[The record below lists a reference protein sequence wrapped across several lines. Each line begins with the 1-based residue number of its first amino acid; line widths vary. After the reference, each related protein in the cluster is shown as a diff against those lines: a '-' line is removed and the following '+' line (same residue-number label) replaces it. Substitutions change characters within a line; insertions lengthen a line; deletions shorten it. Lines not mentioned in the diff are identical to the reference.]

1 VGALDCGL
9 KEKFRMRSSALARLL
24 WVVNGVLAV
33 ALVAACYGSYRL
45 LAREGS
51 SEAAADVREED
62 GKTARLLGDRT
73 LADYA
78 VIWQLDSFLGNSL
91 EKEVRDAANTQGE
104 IRCLGTTVARSESGG
119 EVGQYSYALLEDST
133 GERRMVRQGD
143 GFGGWILVRVEKDGV
158 LLRRGGEERSLSVE
172 KRDGEEDFGESEV
185 KTTRVRLPVGKQPT
199 VDFSAY
205 VKPTSD
211 VTREVKRGLYGLI
224 MGGGRLYEE
233 VAQSA
238 LLVPH
243 TSDGEPDGVEV
254 ERIQEGSLAGHLGF
268 RNGDLIVGVSGETI
282 SSLEEAL
289 RLIPLIMKQSRVEV
303 TLRRGGKMMTYYF
316 DLR

>member
-1 VGALDCGL
+1 
-9 KEKFRMRSSALARLL
+9 MRSSALARLL
-24 WVVNGVLAV
+24 WVVNGVLVV

-45 LAREGS
+45 LAGEGS
-51 SEAAADVREED
+51 SEVATDVREAD
-62 GKTARLLGDRT
+62 GETARLPGDRT

-78 VIWQLDSFLGNSL
+78 VIWRLDSFLGNSP
-91 EKEVRDAANTQGE
+91 EKEVLDAANMQGE

-133 GERRMVRQGD
+133 GERRMVCQGD
-143 GFGGWILVRVEKDGV
+143 GFGGWVLARVEKGGA
-158 LLRRGGEERSLSVE
+158 LLRRGEEERLLSVE
-172 KRDGEEDFGESEV
+172 KRGGEEGFGGVET
-185 KTTRVRLPVGKQPT
+185 KPTPVRRPGGKQPT

-205 VKPTSD
+205 VKPTSN
-211 VTREVKRGLYGLI
+211 VTREVKRNLYGLI
-224 MGGGRLYEE
+224 MDGGRLFEE

-243 TSDGEPDGVEV
+243 SSDGEPDGVEV
-254 ERIQEGSLAGHLGF
+254 EQIQEDSLASHLGF
-268 RNGDLIVGVSGETI
+268 KNGDLIVGVSGETI